1 MKTLENKTIYTIGH
15 STRTMEEFL
24 DLLFSFDI
32 KILADIRRL
41 PGSRK
46 YPQFDQDNLR
56 KSLEENGIE
65 YIYIE
70 ELGGRRKVSPDSKNT
85 TWRNKSF
92 QGYADYMET
101 ESFENGVKELEK
113 LALEK
118 NTAMMCSEAVWWRCH
133 RSIVSDYLKAKGWEV
148 LHIMAL
154 GKATEHPYTAPA
166 RIIGNQVFYSEE
178 NDNQTFTKI

>member
-1 MKTLENKTIYTIGH
+1 MKPPECATLYTIGH
-15 STRTMEEFL
+15 STRTIEKFL
-24 DLLFSFDI
+24 ELLFSFDI

-46 YPQFDQDNLR
+46 YPQFDQDALK
-56 KSLEENGIE
+56 KSLEENGIV
-65 YIYIE
+65 YIYIAD
-70 ELGGRRKVSPDSKNT
+70 LGGRRPAKKDSKNT

-101 ESFENGVKELEK
+101 ESFANAAAELAK

-118 NTAMMCSEAVWWRCH
+118 PTAIMCSEAVWWRCH
-133 RSIVSDYLKAKGWEV
+133 RSMVSDYFKAKGWEV
-148 LHIMAL
+148 LHIMSL

-166 RIIGNQVFYSEE
+166 RIVGNKVFYSE
-178 NDNQTFTKI
+178 

>member
-1 MKTLENKTIYTIGH
+1 MKPPESATLYTIGH
-15 STRTMEEFL
+15 STRTIEEFL
-24 DLLFSFDI
+24 ELLFSFDI

-46 YPQFDQDNLR
+46 YPQFDQDALK

-70 ELGGRRKVSPDSKNT
+70 DLGGRRPAKKDSKNT
-85 TWRNKSF
+85 TLRNKSF

-101 ESFENGVKELEK
+101 ESFANAAAELAK

-118 NTAMMCSEAVWWRCH
+118 PTAIMCSEAVWWRCH
-133 RSIVSDYLKAKGWEV
+133 RSMVSDYFKAKGWEV
-148 LHIMAL
+148 LHIMSL

-166 RIIGNQVFYSEE
+166 RIVGNKVFYSE
-178 NDNQTFTKI
+178 

>member
-1 MKTLENKTIYTIGH
+1 MSKPENSKIFTIGH
-15 STRTMEEFL
+15 STRTIEEFL

-46 YPQFDQDNLR
+46 YPQFDQDALK
-56 KSLEENGIE
+56 KSLEENGIK
-65 YIYIE
+65 YVYIE

-85 TWRNKSF
+85 AWRNKSF

-101 ESFENGVKELEK
+101 ESFENGIKVLEK
-113 LALEK
+113 LALEI

-133 RSIVSDYLKAKGWEV
+133 RSMVSDYLKAKGWEV

-166 RIIGNQVFYSEE
+166 KVIGDQVFYSAEE
-178 NDNQTFTKI
+178 

>member
-1 MKTLENKTIYTIGH
+1 MSKPENPKIFTIGH
-15 STRTMEEFL
+15 STRTIEEFL
-24 DLLFSFDI
+24 DLLFSFEI

-46 YPQFDQDNLR
+46 YPQFDQDALK

-65 YIYIE
+65 YVYIE
-70 ELGGRRKVSPDSKNT
+70 DLGGRRKVSPDSKNT
-85 TWRNKSF
+85 AWRNKSF

-101 ESFENGVKELEK
+101 ESFENGIKFLEK

-133 RSIVSDYLKAKGWEV
+133 RSMVSDYLKAKGWEV

-166 RIIGNQVFYSEE
+166 KVIGDQVFYSAEE
-178 NDNQTFTKI
+178 